1 MSNHS
6 YNTLAEKKSV
16 QIAILIFAVCSAS
29 WFVFFTHNY
38 KEAIIYGVIAIC
50 LREFYAKPYSIL
62 EEEQDAQFVKFK
74 KVFRTIGFIVVIL
87 WASCLAIVYHLGM
100 APRSWFSARYT

>member
-1 MSNHS
+1 MSSN
-6 YNTLAEKKSV
+6 YRRRRTDKFCL
-16 QIAILIFAVCSAS
+16 
-29 WFVFFTHNY
+29 FTHNY

-74 KVFRTIGFIVVIL
+74 KVFGR
-87 WASCLAIVYHLGM
+87 
-100 APRSWFSARYT
+100 

>member
-38 KEAIIYGVIAIC
+38 KEAIIYGVIAI
-50 LREFYAKPYSIL
+50 
-62 EEEQDAQFVKFK
+62 
-74 KVFRTIGFIVVIL
+74 
-87 WASCLAIVYHLGM
+87 
-100 APRSWFSARYT
+100 